1 MYFVGV
7 PEQRH
12 VIGPLGTVPRVM
24 PVGVRV
30 IEVLPALAVV
40 ATVMTPVVEDTDN
53 EATLAVEA
61 EEV

>member
-12 VIGPLGTVPRVM
+12 VIGPLGTAPRVM

-30 IEVLPALAVV
+30 IVVLPALAVV
-40 ATVMTPVVEDTDN
+40 VTEISPVVEDTDN
-53 EATLAVEA
+53 EATLTVEA